1 MARPRYAL
9 PVAKKTAKKTSKK
22 TARKGR
28 GAVIEAPAMPEGAA
42 RTPAPVGLSSII
54 GQDRAVGVLRS
65 AVGSGRLHHAWVF
78 HGPAGVGKFTA
89 ALAFAAVILDPTSA
103 PDLAGEIEPDP
114 DSEVQRL
121 LRAGTHPDLHVIV
134 KELAR
139 FAEEKRVRDAKLTT
153 IPKDVIDQHLI
164 RPAKLA
170 PRLAGGLAGKVFIV
184 DEAEL
189 MDRSPTNAPVQN
201 AILKTLEEPPEG
213 TVIILVT
220 SSEDR
225 LLPTIRSRCQ
235 RVAFTPLTDGQMGE
249 WLDRADLGVSG
260 GERGWLIAHAG
271 GSPGRLERA
280 HRDGHHAWHRE
291 VGALLGRADTGAAP
305 VELGP
310 TMTRLVDE
318 WAKAWV
324 DEGSKVGENRSKES
338 ANRDGAR
345 QMLALVADHY
355 RAQLAERARAER
367 AIAAIE
373 LIGRAERLIGS
384 NVQVGFVMDDL
395 AAGLGA

>member
-1 MARPRYAL
+1 M
-9 PVAKKTAKKTSKK
+9 AKKTAKKSAKK

-28 GAVIEAPAMPEGAA
+28 GAVIEAPPMPEGAV
-42 RTPAPVGLSSII
+42 RTPAPAALGSII
-54 GQDRAVGVLRS
+54 GQDRAVGVVRAS
-65 AVGSGRLHHAWVF
+65 IASGRLHHAWIF
-78 HGPAGVGKFTA
+78 HGPAGVGKFTT
-89 ALAFAAVILDPTSA
+89 ALAFAAVILDPTSEPQA
-103 PDLAGEIEPDP
+103 TLMGPGEIEPDP
-114 DSEVQRL
+114 GSETQRL

-139 FAEEKRVRDAKLTT
+139 FSEESKVRDSKLTT

-170 PRLAGGLAGKVFIV
+170 PRMRTGARATKVFIV

-213 TVIILVT
+213 TVIVLVT

-235 RVAFTPLTDGQMGE
+235 RVAFTALAPAAMDRWLDGSGLELARDERE
-249 WLDRADLGVSG
+249 WLLAYAD
-260 GERGWLIAHAG
+260 

-280 HRDGHHAWHRE
+280 HRDGQYAWHRA
-291 VGALLGRADTGAAP
+291 VGPMLARADAGEQP
-305 VELGP
+305 FDLGS
-310 TMTRLVDE
+310 TMSKLVDE

-324 DEGSKVGENRSKES
+324 DEGAKVGENRSKES

-345 QMLALVADHY
+345 QMLALVAQHY
-355 RAQLAERARAER
+355 RGQLTDGGRARR
-367 AIAAIE
+367 AVAAIE
-373 LIGRAERLIGS
+373 MLGRAERLIGS
-384 NVQVGFVMDDL
+384 NVQVAFVMDDL
-395 AAGLGA
+395 AAGLGGR